1 MQFDPNNKVVQL
13 CAEGME
19 LEGQGKKNEAL
30 QLFQRAWKMATND
43 FEKFTSAHYVARH
56 QESTENKLQWDETAL
71 NLALKINDDN
81 IKEAL
86 SSLYLNVAKCYE
98 DLSDFRM
105 QKQIMKMLYP
115 TQTYYLTMVTEI

>member
-43 FEKFTSAHYVARH
+43 FEKFTSAHYIV
-56 QESTENKLQWDETAL
+56 
-71 NLALKINDDN
+71 I
-81 IKEAL
+81 
-86 SSLYLNVAKCYE
+86 
-98 DLSDFRM
+98 
-105 QKQIMKMLYP
+105 P
-115 TQTYYLTMVTEI
+115 